1 MDRPRT
7 VVTIRQT
14 ANGWA
19 RERNSTA
26 GAAKVATQR
35 SQRQQPASE
44 QVEEAHKA
52 PLRREGQAGASVR
65 AAGVGRGRGGG
76 GGLVALAKRRS
87 VSGELGFDGAG
98 QEDWWAEE
106 EEHDLEDEESQD
118 EVPDASAI
126 LAAEAAAKAERK
138 AAKRKAREADLWP
151 DGGIGGW
158 ASSDW
163 WGLDVDGAA
172 DWWGAA
178 AEEEDEEARFE
189 RKAKRRRAKVEAAEA
204 AVVAAREAA
213 AAGRERAQRKSQAK
227 VSIDLSRSYSGVVK
241 KRDVFNGNL
250 FIDCEPVTQACKR
263 PAVIT
268 PDNNLMGARVGSI
281 VCFKL
286 TLDDVDGKPLAKDI
300 VISGFDDEID
310 GAEVSDSSSEEEP
323 KGKGK
328 GKTLGKG
335 MGKLSEGKGKLSD
348 KGKSSFGKG
357 ASKSKPVVGK
367 GLGKFAAKQGNG
379 KPASKNTAR

>member
-1 MDRPRT
+1 M
-7 VVTIRQT
+7 
-14 ANGWA
+14 
-19 RERNSTA
+19 
-26 GAAKVATQR
+26 
-35 SQRQQPASE
+35 
-44 QVEEAHKA
+44 
-52 PLRREGQAGASVR
+52 
-65 AAGVGRGRGGG
+65 
-76 GGLVALAKRRS
+76 VALAKRRS

-106 EEHDLEDEESQD
+106 EEENESEDEE
-118 EVPDASAI
+118 PDASAI

-138 AAKRKAREADLWP
+138 AAKRKTREADLWP

-189 RKAKRRRAKVEAAEA
+189 RKAKRRRAKIEAAEA
-204 AVVAAREAA
+204 AVLAAREAEV
-213 AAGRERAQRKSQAK
+213 AGREKAQRKSQAK

-241 KRDVFNGNL
+241 KRDAFNGNL
-250 FIDCEPVTQACKR
+250 FIDCGPVTQACKR

-268 PDNNLMGARVGSI
+268 PDHNLMGARVGSI

-286 TLDDVDGKPLAKDI
+286 TLDDGKPLAKEI

-310 GAEVSDSSSEEEP
+310 GAEVSDSSSEEET

-328 GKTLGKG
+328 GKTLGKAK
-335 MGKLSEGKGKLSD
+335 GKLSEGKGKLSD
-348 KGKSSFGKG
+348 KGKSFFGKG
-357 ASKSKPVVGK
+357 ASKAKPVVGK
-367 GLGKFAAKQGNG
+367 GLGKFAAKQGYG
-379 KPASKNTAR
+379 KPAR